1 MAIDHHLSVFSCHF
15 RRTRRP
21 RRAAGVEKLSTQPHE
36 MRNFSKLTFVHST
49 QEVKVTQV
57 ELAERRI
64 LEFIRSELMVDGGAD
79 MLSID
84 SQLLNGVVD
93 SLGLMQLVA
102 FLEEEF
108 EIEVDD
114 SDISKEYFSTVGDIG
129 RLVGTKT
136 GQG

>member
-1 MAIDHHLSVFSCHF
+1 M
-15 RRTRRP
+15 
-21 RRAAGVEKLSTQPHE
+21 
-36 MRNFSKLTFVHST
+36 
-49 QEVKVTQV
+49 TQV
-57 ELAERRI
+57 EIAERRI
-64 LEFIRSELMVDGGAD
+64 LEFIKTELMLDGGAEG
-79 MLSID
+79 LSIE

-114 SDISKEYFSTVGDIG
+114 SDISKDYFSTVGDIS
-129 RLVGTKT
+129 RLVKTKL

>member
-1 MAIDHHLSVFSCHF
+1 
-15 RRTRRP
+15 
-21 RRAAGVEKLSTQPHE
+21 
-36 MRNFSKLTFVHST
+36 
-49 QEVKVTQV
+49 VTQV

-64 LEFIRSELMVDGGAD
+64 LEFIRSELMLDGGGEN
-79 MLSID
+79 LSVD

-136 GQG
+136 GRG

>member
-1 MAIDHHLSVFSCHF
+1 V
-15 RRTRRP
+15 T
-21 RRAAGVEKLSTQPHE
+21 
-36 MRNFSKLTFVHST
+36 
-49 QEVKVTQV
+49 VTQV
-57 ELAERRI
+57 QLAERRI
-64 LEFIRSELMVDGGAD
+64 LEFIRSELMLDGGAEN
-79 MLSID
+79 LSVD

>member
-1 MAIDHHLSVFSCHF
+1 M
-15 RRTRRP
+15 
-21 RRAAGVEKLSTQPHE
+21 
-36 MRNFSKLTFVHST
+36 
-49 QEVKVTQV
+49 TQV

-64 LEFIRSELMVDGGAD
+64 LEFIRSELMLDGGGEN
-79 MLSID
+79 LSVD

-136 GQG
+136 GRG

>member
-1 MAIDHHLSVFSCHF
+1 V
-15 RRTRRP
+15 T
-21 RRAAGVEKLSTQPHE
+21 
-36 MRNFSKLTFVHST
+36 
-49 QEVKVTQV
+49 VTQV

-64 LEFIRSELMVDGGAD
+64 LGFIKSEIVLDGGSES
-79 MLSID
+79 LTVD
-84 SQLLNGVVD
+84 SQLLNGIVD

-129 RLVGTKT
+129 RLVGAKI

>member
-1 MAIDHHLSVFSCHF
+1 M
-15 RRTRRP
+15 
-21 RRAAGVEKLSTQPHE
+21 
-36 MRNFSKLTFVHST
+36 
-49 QEVKVTQV
+49 TQV
-57 ELAERRI
+57 QLAERRI
-64 LEFIRSELMVDGGAD
+64 LEFIRSELMLDGGAEN
-79 MLSID
+79 LSVD

>member
-1 MAIDHHLSVFSCHF
+1 
-15 RRTRRP
+15 
-21 RRAAGVEKLSTQPHE
+21 
-36 MRNFSKLTFVHST
+36 
-49 QEVKVTQV
+49 VTQV
-57 ELAERRI
+57 EIAERRI
-64 LEFIRSELMVDGGAD
+64 LEFIKTELMLDGGAEG
-79 MLSID
+79 LSIE

-114 SDISKEYFSTVGDIG
+114 SDISKDYFSTVGDIS
-129 RLVGTKT
+129 RLVKTKL